1 MKKDDE
7 FSAGRADEEK
17 ELELLR
23 EYFNQLVQ
31 LGINFRQDW
40 VFRVAFGRV
49 ESIPF
54 LRGMI
59 NGVFRNAD
67 EPLVD
72 SIKIKNPF
80 SFGVTYGSKDTIL
93 GRRRRRIR
101 ESIRRRITNL
111 QSREFSRTYRLLS

>member
-1 MKKDDE
+1 MKKDDD
-7 FSAGRADEEK
+7 FFAGRADEE

-23 EYFNQLVQ
+23 EYFSRLVQ

-40 VFRVAFGRV
+40 VFRMAFGRV

-80 SFGVTYGSKDTIL
+80 SLAPFTALKT
-93 GRRRRRIR
+93 R
-101 ESIRRRITNL
+101 
-111 QSREFSRTYRLLS
+111 F